1 MSVIA
6 RSAATKQSSLSLWLL
21 DCFAALAMTMAM
33 LFGTSPASAHP
44 DVWVTSASELIYAT
58 DGSITGVRHAWTF
71 DEMFSSYALD
81 GVESKA
87 KGVFTR
93 EELAPLAQVNVES
106 LKEFGF
112 FTFAIADGKK
122 QKFLEP
128 VDYYLEYKAPALV
141 LHFTLPF
148 KTPFKSKQLKLE
160 VFDPTRF
167 VEFSL
172 QQEQPVTL
180 VAAPAACKLDV
191 QRPDTPSKARKPG
204 ELSEE
209 DDDHSSHGA
218 MVVNR
223 ITVDCP

>member
-1 MSVIA
+1 MTAMRRLMSLLAV
-6 RSAATKQSSLSLWLL
+6 ATLL
-21 DCFAALAMTMAM
+21 AI
-33 LFGTSPASAHP
+33 GISPAAAHP
-44 DVWVTSASELIYAT
+44 YVWVTSASELIYAS
-58 DGSITGVRHAWTF
+58 DGSLTGVRHAWAF
-71 DEMFSSYALD
+71 DETFSAYALE
-81 GVESKA
+81 GIESKT

-93 EELAPLAQVNVES
+93 EELAALAQTNVES

-122 QKFLEP
+122 QKFQEP

-160 VFDPTRF
+160 VYDPTRF

-180 VAAPAACKLDV
+180 VAAPESCTLAV
-191 QRPDTPSKARKPG
+191 QRPDAPSKARKPG
-204 ELSEE
+204 EPLE
-209 DDDHSSHGA
+209 DDEHSSHGA
-218 MVVNR
+218 MAVNR
-223 ITVDCP
+223 ITVNCP

>member
-1 MSVIA
+1 MV
-6 RSAATKQSSLSLWLL
+6 
-21 DCFAALAMTMAM
+21 AALLAMMMVLAI
-33 LFGTSPASAHP
+33 GTNTASAHP

-71 DEMFSSYALD
+71 DEMFSTYALD
-81 GVESKA
+81 GIESKT

-93 EELAPLAQVNVES
+93 EELAPLAQTNVES

-112 FTFAIADGKK
+112 FTFAVADGKK

-128 VDYYLEYKAPALV
+128 IDFFLEYKPPALV

-148 KTPFKSKQLKLE
+148 KTPFKAKQLKLE

-172 QQEQPVTL
+172 QQEQPVRL
-180 VAAPAACKLDV
+180 VAAPPSCTLDV

-204 ELSEE
+204 ELPEV
-209 DDDHSSHGA
+209 DDHSSHGTMA
-218 MVVNR
+218 VNR